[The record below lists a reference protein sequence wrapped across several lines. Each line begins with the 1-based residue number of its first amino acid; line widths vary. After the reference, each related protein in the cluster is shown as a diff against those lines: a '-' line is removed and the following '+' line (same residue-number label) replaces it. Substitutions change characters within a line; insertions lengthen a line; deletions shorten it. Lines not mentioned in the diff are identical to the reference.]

1 VHPLAEVPG
10 LGVDSAQQIIA
21 ERQYPL
27 AEGFPVPSDSSD
39 HSRGRRL
46 ESWKEIA
53 AYLGRD
59 VRTVQRWEHQE
70 ALPVHRHQHS
80 RASSPYAFAAELD
93 TWRQERSTASR
104 ADIATFRF
112 GVLHFGIAT
121 AVLIAIVL
129 AAVLWMPFTTA
140 SRPTT
145 AVTPIRSI
153 AVLPLANFSNDPQQ
167 EYFVDGMTEAVTA
180 RLSTLGDLRVISRTS
195 MMRFKNTQRPTTE
208 IAKTLDVDAI
218 IEGSVTR
225 SDDRVRIT
233 AKLIHG
239 ATDRHVWSDTYER
252 EVGDILSLQD
262 EIAHAIVQQVRANVT
277 RSPSRPELT
286 RAVDPDAYEN
296 YLKGGSC

>member
-1 VHPLAEVPG
+1 M
-10 LGVDSAQQIIA
+10 
-21 ERQYPL
+21 
-27 AEGFPVPSDSSD
+27 PSDSSD

-129 AAVLWMPFTTA
+129 AAVLWMPL
-140 SRPTT
+140 RP
-145 AVTPIRSI
+145 
-153 AVLPLANFSNDPQQ
+153 
-167 EYFVDGMTEAVTA
+167 
-180 RLSTLGDLRVISRTS
+180 LRG
-195 MMRFKNTQRPTTE
+195 QRP
-208 IAKTLDVDAI
+208 
-218 IEGSVTR
+218 R
-225 SDDRVRIT
+225 
-233 AKLIHG
+233 
-239 ATDRHVWSDTYER
+239 
-252 EVGDILSLQD
+252 
-262 EIAHAIVQQVRANVT
+262 
-277 RSPSRPELT
+277 
-286 RAVDPDAYEN
+286 
-296 YLKGGSC
+296 